1 MTESPQEILSA
12 PSKPGRLNEL
22 PGANQ
27 RGEFLRLLPKLRDLA
42 GLGNPIVV
50 CMTSS
55 IKGEGTT
62 TVAAQFAVAVAD
74 SGSGDRVVLIDGN
87 QEHPEIHELLGLQ
100 MAPGLTE
107 VCNHGVPMDQA
118 IQSTELNTL
127 DVLTVGRHE
136 SKGPSFLN
144 SLRFQEIVAQLEQKY
159 DVVIIDCPP
168 LSSGHGTT
176 QLSKKDAMTALIIEA
191 SQTKREVIEGA
202 LHELE
207 LMGANV
213 VGVILNRRQFFVP
226 SFVYR
231 RL

>member
-12 PSKPGRLNEL
+12 PGRPGRLNDL

-42 GLGNPIVV
+42 NGQAFAV
-50 CMTSS
+50 CFTSS
-55 IKGEGTT
+55 VQGEGTT
-62 TVAAQFAVAVAD
+62 TVAAQFAVSVAQ
-74 SGSGDRVVLIDGN
+74 SGSGDRILLIDGN
-87 QEHPEIHELLGLQ
+87 QDNPSLHELLGVSLS
-100 MAPGLTE
+100 PGLTE
-107 VCNHGVPMDQA
+107 VCNHGVPSAQA
-118 IQSTELNTL
+118 IQTTELEPL

-136 SKGPSFLN
+136 AKGASFLN
-144 SLRFQEIVAQLEQKY
+144 TLAFQELVSQCKSEY
-159 DVVIIDCPP
+159 DLVIIDCPP

-176 QLSKKDAMTALIIEA
+176 QLPKGQAMTALVIEA

-213 VGVILNRRQFFVP
+213 VGVVMNRRQFFVP